1 MIRHGNRPRRRRQQ
15 RDALLAERAERAG
28 ITVSARQVMELR
40 TLAESARGLAD
51 RLSSLVEV
59 GAPTRQPVA
68 LPGGVARDSQR
79 ATEHLLRISGS
90 LVLIDGYNVAKLGW
104 PELEL
109 AAQRTRGLDVID
121 DVARRFGSDVTVVFD
136 GADVIGAHSASRR
149 LARVVYST
157 AGVSADD
164 VIRAEVAAT
173 PPHRPVIVVTN
184 DQAVRRSVAAVGANL
199 ISSDAF
205 LALARR

>member
-1 MIRHGNRPRRRRQQ
+1 M
-15 RDALLAERAERAG
+15 
-28 ITVSARQVMELR
+28 
-40 TLAESARGLAD
+40 
-51 RLSSLVEV
+51 
-59 GAPTRQPVA
+59 
-68 LPGGVARDSQR
+68 
-79 ATEHLLRISGS
+79 
-90 LVLIDGYNVAKLGW
+90 
-104 PELEL
+104 
-109 AAQRTRGLDVID
+109 
-121 DVARRFGSDVTVVFD
+121 TVVFD

-184 DQAVRRSVAAVGANL
+184 DQAVRRSVAALGANL